1 MNLPKKVCTFAE
13 QKSHIMADLKIDIER
28 MIMQARYAMQLEAE
42 ASSVKGGEMSD
53 MEREQ
58 YQKQI
63 KDLLQAV
70 ETLLKSNNAMGERV
84 AQLEKIAEDYE
95 DLKVENAKLKGE
107 LAMRKRAQYGK
118 GSEKPKESSESK
130 SASDGSKDE
139 DEEKYI
145 ENGSKNNVPP
155 TDDDEEEEEDNAS
168 SGAPQEQK
176 PRDLSNRPDHYNT
189 MRADICVVHDCDL
202 DKLKEMGL
210 EFIRYTRP
218 VDQFDRVSLTRQDR
232 YLYVWVRDKNGNE
245 FPFFIPKSKG
255 DEKRE
260 CVFVNESKYDMP
272 CLVPHTSATYSML
285 SDLGVNRFQ
294 YALSSGREMYRM
306 FNEKM
311 RMSKQSILNWLTRGA
326 ELLEGGKKYIKK
338 MLLKMGT
345 SIYCDETWV
354 WTKVKVN
361 GVYKYVKR
369 YMWVIVNLTTK
380 VCYYLF
386 GRRKRKVI
394 EEFLGEFKGTLM
406 TDAYNAYAYFSKL
419 DGCTHACCWAHVR
432 RIFWSALKDYKD
444 ELAQEFIDLIS
455 ILYKVE
461 LESILLHRTE
471 EEVLTARKLESIP
484 VLNELDQRAL
494 ALLAKIKSKKVKA
507 SSKLVHALNYMRNNW
522 TELIAYRDIG
532 SVLIDNNCCE
542 RAVRPFT
549 NLRKSFGGFSSEK
562 GGEVAA
568 AWLTF
573 IETCK
578 LQKKAAFDFFNDFF
592 KKVTEGRS
600 DYELIAQEVLG

>member
-1 MNLPKKVCTFAE
+1 
-13 QKSHIMADLKIDIER
+13 MADRHIDIER
-28 MIMQARYAMQLEAE
+28 MIMQAHYKLHLEAE
-42 ASSVKGGEMSD
+42 ASSVKGGQLSD
-53 MEREQ
+53 MERED
-58 YQKQI
+58 YQKRI
-63 KDLLQAV
+63 NDLLDAV
-70 ETLLKSNNAMGERV
+70 STLLDANRAMGEKLDKTT
-84 AQLEKIAEDYE
+84 AAYD
-95 DLKVENAKLKGE
+95 DLKAKYEKLVGE
-107 LAMRKRAQYGK
+107 LAMRKRDKYGK
-118 GSEKPKESSESK
+118 CNEKPKASTS
-130 SASDGSKDE
+130 SDGGTDQTKDE
-139 DEEKYI
+139 DEEDYI
-145 ENGSKNNVPP
+145 EKGSKNDTPAA
-155 TDDDEEEEEDNAS
+155 DEDAAEEVDSTRTE
-168 SGAPQEQK
+168 PQEKK
-176 PRDLSNRPDHYNT
+176 PRDLSKRPEHYST
-189 MRADICVVHDCDL
+189 MHADVCVMHECDIDRL
-202 DKLKEMGL
+202 DEMGL

-218 VDQFDRVSLTRQDR
+218 VDQFDRVSVTRQDR
-232 YLYVWVRDKNGNE
+232 YLYAWVRDKKTGRE
-245 FPFFIPKSKG
+245 FAFFVPKSRE

-260 CVFVNESKYDMP
+260 CVFVNESRYDAP
-272 CLVPHTSATYSML
+272 SLVPHTSATYSML

-306 FNEKM
+306 CNEKM
-311 RMSKQSILNWLTRGA
+311 SMCKQSVLNWLARGA

-338 MLLKMGT
+338 MLLKKGT

-354 WTKVKVN
+354 WTKALMPD
-361 GVYKYVKR
+361 GTYKYVKR

-394 EEFLGEFKGTLM
+394 EEFLGDFKGTLM

-419 DGCTHACCWAHVR
+419 HGCIHVCCWAHVR
-432 RIFWSALKDYKD
+432 RIFWSALKDYND
-444 ELAQEFIDLIS
+444 EQAQQFIDLIG

-484 VLNELDQRAL
+484 VLIELDQRAM
-494 ALLAKIKSKKVKA
+494 ALLSKIKSKEVKA
-507 SSKLVHALNYMRNNW
+507 SSKLEQALNYMRNNW
-522 TELIAYRDIG
+522 RELTAYKDIG

-549 NLRKSFGGFSSEK
+549 NLRKSFGGFSSER

-578 LQKKAAFDFFNDFF
+578 LQKKAALDFFNGFF
-592 KKVTEGRS
+592 RMVTEGRC
-600 DYELIAQEVLG
+600 DYELIAQEALG